1 MLPGEAMSNYCLFH
15 WQAID
20 PDGLHCQGDM
30 LADNPRQLQEMMFRQ
45 GLLPLKITRKKCYS
59 SRYWLRQERIVFFSQ
74 TGMLLQAGLPLS
86 EGLLLLA
93 GGHPAKAWRSLLEQL
108 QQQILSGISF
118 SSALSHW
125 PGIFPPLCI
134 AMIRTGEQTGQL
146 EYCCKNLAAQQQ
158 KQRQLKQQLI
168 KALRYPLFV
177 LLLSAVI
184 SFGLLL
190 WILPEF
196 AAIYRSAISP
206 LPAFTRCLFG
216 FSQSLLHSLPLV
228 LMMVMAGCL
237 GVLRCKKKPARVL
250 AGQRFLLRLP
260 LAGRLWQF
268 TILAQLFDIL
278 ALTQRS
284 GLPLSEG
291 LQIAENVF
299 ATPFWQ
305 QALTTLRHHIEQGFP
320 LSAGLNDQPGFPPIC
335 YLLARSGEQT
345 GTLDVVFMR
354 LARWFETEASQ
365 QTDLL
370 SNSIEPAMLLITGL
384 ITGSIVIGM
393 YLPMFNPGEVIF

>member
-1 MLPGEAMSNYCLFH
+1 MSNYCLFH
-15 WQAID
+15 WRAID
-20 PDGLHCQGDM
+20 AEGDYCQGEM
-30 LADNPRQLQEMMFRQ
+30 LADNPRRLQDMMYQRD
-45 GLLPLKITRKKCYS
+45 LIPLKITRKKCYS
-59 SRYWLRQERIVFFSQ
+59 ARYWLRQERVIFFSQ
-74 TGMLLQAGLPLS
+74 TGMLLQAGLTLS

-108 QQQILSGISF
+108 QQQILSGTSF

-134 AMIRTGEQTGQL
+134 SMIRTGEQTGQL
-146 EYCCKNLAAQQQ
+146 EYCCKNLAEQQQ

-177 LLLSAVI
+177 LLLAAVI
-184 SFGLLL
+184 SLGMLL

-196 AAIYRSAISP
+196 AAIYRSANTP
-206 LPAFTRCLFG
+206 LPAFTRYLIG
-216 FSQSLLHSLPLV
+216 FSQSLVHAIPAV
-228 LMMVMAGCL
+228 LLMAVAGSV
-237 GVLRCKKKPARVL
+237 GYLRCRKNAARVL
-250 AGQRFLLRLP
+250 TTQRLLLRLP

-268 TILAQLFDIL
+268 TLLAQLFDIL

-305 QALTTLRHHIEQGFP
+305 QALNTLRHHIEQGLP

-335 YLLARSGEQT
+335 YLLTRSGEQT

-354 LARWFETEASQ
+354 LAQWFETEARQ

-393 YLPMFNPGEVIF
+393 YLPMFNLGEAIF